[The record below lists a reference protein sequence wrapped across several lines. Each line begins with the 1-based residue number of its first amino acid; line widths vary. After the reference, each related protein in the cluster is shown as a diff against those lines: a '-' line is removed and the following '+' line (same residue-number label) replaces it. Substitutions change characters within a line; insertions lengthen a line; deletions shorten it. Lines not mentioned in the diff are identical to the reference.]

1 MPLAAI
7 GCKGILNRKGIL
19 KSKYYGFSY
28 PTNRI
33 AFLDR
38 PYLPDSGLPA
48 RKIRVEANLEYG

>member
-7 GCKGILNRKGIL
+7 GCKGILKRKL
-19 KSKYYGFSY
+19 KTKQYGFSN

-38 PYLPDSGLPA
+38 PNLPGAGLPA
-48 RKIRVEANLEYG
+48 CKIRLEANLENG

>member
-7 GCKGILNRKGIL
+7 GCKGILKRKL
-19 KSKYYGFSY
+19 KTKQYGFSN

-38 PYLPDSGLPA
+38 PNLPGAGLPA
-48 RKIRVEANLEYG
+48 CEIRLEANPENG